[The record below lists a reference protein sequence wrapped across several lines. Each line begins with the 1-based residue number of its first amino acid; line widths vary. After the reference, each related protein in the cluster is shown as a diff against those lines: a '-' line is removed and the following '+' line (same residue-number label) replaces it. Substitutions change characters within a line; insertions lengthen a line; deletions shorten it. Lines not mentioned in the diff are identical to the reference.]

1 MLPCKIEIFLSLLL
15 TALLGM
21 PLSAQEQSLYRY
33 EYTQIRMGVQA
44 RIVLYALNSDIAEEA
59 ARAAFHRF
67 EQLEASMSDYRPTSE
82 LMRLCQKAGGAPVA
96 ISKELFLVLERS
108 QEMAEKSGGAF
119 DVTISPLVRL
129 WRKARKTGILPTP
142 EEIHTAKQKVGYKNL
157 VLNRE
162 NQTAQLLLPNMQL
175 DLGGIAKGYACDEA
189 QKVLL
194 AHGVKSALVEAGGD
208 IAVSDPPPGAKGW
221 KIEVVNPD
229 PKARFRI
236 LTVSNCGV
244 SSSGDTEQHL
254 EFGGKRYSHIVDPKT
269 GYGLTSHIAATVI
282 APQGILSDALSTTLS
297 VLGEKQ
303 GKALA
308 KTFSGVRVSI
318 RRVVFAPSSLETEE
332 EFLLRDSEGN
342 LRL

>member
-1 MLPCKIEIFLSLLL
+1 MLSCKIKIFLSLLI
-15 TALLGM
+15 TLL
-21 PLSAQEQSLYRY
+21 LSTTLFAQEQNLHRY

-44 RIVLYALNSDIAEEA
+44 RIVLYALNSDVAEEA

-119 DVTISPLVRL
+119 DVTISPLIRL
-129 WRKARKTGILPTP
+129 WRIARKTGVLPTSQ
-142 EEIHTAKQKVGYKNL
+142 ERQSAKQRVGYKNL
-157 VLNRE
+157 ILNRE
-162 NQTAQLLLPNMQL
+162 NQMAQLLLPNMQL

-189 QKVLL
+189 QIVLQ
-194 AHGVKSALVEAGGD
+194 AHGIKSALVEAGGD
-208 IAVSDPPPGAKGW
+208 IAVSDPPPHTKGW
-221 KIEVVNPD
+221 KIEVINPD
-229 PKARFRI
+229 PNTRFRI
-236 LTVSNCGV
+236 LAVSNCGV
-244 SSSGDTEQHL
+244 SSSGDTEQYL
-254 EFGGKRYSHIVDPKT
+254 EVDGKRYSHIVDPKT
-269 GYGLTSHIAATVI
+269 GYGLTSHIAVTVI
-282 APQGILSDALSTTLS
+282 APKAILSDALSTTLS

-308 KTFSGVRVSI
+308 KTFKGVRVSI
-318 RRVVFAPSSLETEE
+318 RRIQITPPSIEPKEDT
-332 EFLLRDSEGN
+332 LLRDSEGN